1 MVVAVFGECGVT
13 LGVLSTIGILFC
25 GDMLEHK
32 SMKILFFRHSFLS
45 RGGDKMIAIHAS
57 YLAEQGH
64 EVTIAANVHD
74 TVFPVSDR
82 VKIERISGGGKLGTI
97 CRAVLVSYQYDV
109 VIADIITMIF
119 LLMVRNR
126 TKLVYFAQDYDESYY
141 ESGFAKMLI
150 RSIYMICLRILAIPV
165 LAVSSE
171 LAEILRARFKAQVAL
186 AENGVDEQQFFP
198 DPAQSLVAL
207 KAGKKAILLLSRSD
221 KRKGFDLG
229 IEVIQRVAASN
240 PDFVVWSVGEKATG
254 VFGEIPHQDFGYVRG
269 DELRRIMSSADILL
283 YPSRHEGFPLMIL
296 EAFDCK
302 LPVVTTKAVSL
313 ACHRENALVAGL
325 EDIDTLS
332 RMLLE
337 LLDDDILADQL
348 AAAAVVFAADHSMN
362 KATAVFESHLLR
374 RVECCWAGHS

>member
-1 MVVAVFGECGVT
+1 
-13 LGVLSTIGILFC
+13 
-25 GDMLEHK
+25 
-32 SMKILFFRHSFLS
+32 
-45 RGGDKMIAIHAS
+45 
-57 YLAEQGH
+57 
-64 EVTIAANVHD
+64 
-74 TVFPVSDR
+74 
-82 VKIERISGGGKLGTI
+82 
-97 CRAVLVSYQYDV
+97 
-109 VIADIITMIF
+109 MIF

-126 TKLVYFAQDYDESYY
+126 TKLIYFAQDYDESYY

-240 PDFVVWSVGEKATG
+240 PKGISLSGALVKKATG

-283 YPSRHEGFPLMIL
+283 YPSRM
-296 EAFDCK
+296 K
-302 LPVVTTKAVSL
+302 VSP
-313 ACHRENALVAGL
+313 
-325 EDIDTLS
+325 
-332 RMLLE
+332 
-337 LLDDDILADQL
+337 
-348 AAAAVVFAADHSMN
+348 
-362 KATAVFESHLLR
+362 
-374 RVECCWAGHS
+374 